1 MQTKVAEEAIALS
14 YAKGIPTL
22 KYIDVCK
29 KDLTLYPGAPVTWWK
44 VVREVVSD
52 VKVLLHVESLDGVKG
67 RALREWYD
75 LQAYGESC
83 SLIFPS

>member
-1 MQTKVAEEAIALS
+1 MTEEAIALS

-22 KYIDVCK
+22 KYINVCK

-44 VVREVVSD
+44 VVRKVMSD
-52 VKVLLHVESLDGVKG
+52 GKMSIHVESIGADEG

-75 LQAYGESC
+75 LQAYGG
-83 SLIFPS
+83 IVV

>member
-1 MQTKVAEEAIALS
+1 MQTTVPEEAIALS

-29 KDLTLYPGAPVTWWK
+29 KDLTLYLRAPVTWWK

-52 VKVLLHVESLDGVKG
+52 GKVSLHVESLDAVKG

-75 LQAYGESC
+75 LQAYGG
-83 SLIFPS
+83 IVV

>member
-1 MQTKVAEEAIALS
+1 MWTTAEENIALS

-29 KDLTLYPGAPVTWWK
+29 KDLTLYPGTPVTWWK

-52 VKVLLHVESLDGVKG
+52 GKESLHVESLDAVKG
-67 RALREWYD
+67 RDLREWYD
-75 LQAYGESC
+75 LQAYGG
-83 SLIFPS
+83 IVV